1 MSAAERLAIATA
13 SLAADALYVS
23 RYPNPQ
29 STVEE
34 RAEFAKLVEALAGGV
49 K

>member
-23 RYPNPQ
+23 RYPAL

-34 RAEFAKLVEALAGGV
+34 RAEFAKLVEALAGGA